1 MAYINFEVKYW
12 KKHFT
17 KKERDS
23 IRKTFMD
30 ITDIDWDKTDYE
42 DLDIAHYFN
51 YYPRPETDIVD
62 NIEGITAKQLRKYVD
77 KYGIK
82 GLKEVL
88 LFLKNPCS
96 KYMDEEHNISWKKV
110 WDKNIT
116 PKIGGKNIVQKIRE
130 KLNLPDELSFIETP
144 EILGEI
150 NSGYLDID
158 EIMYSLGMWEDYHHR
173 LPKNDMVAIYCVA
186 ETFSIKSFNTFKEKV
201 AKKEGCSLFDLSF
214 EKLKSYIVLYNLYK
228 NDVSLQEID
237 SKLIVALNDKINLDQ
252 LSPIGKEF
260 YKYFI
265 ENTPFPQASQISQE
279 SLKKIDDFLSTM
291 ERVYYCDA
299 VVRLFPILAK
309 MPEESISRLEY
320 AIKCIN
326 EETKYIPVPLVEAVL
341 KHDSLMQLCE
351 THFLLKN
358 NSIVSTIPKIKK
370 TIDSGWSYKVADKND
385 PVTAVLGYITNCC
398 MHFGGQGE
406 SCLRYG
412 VTKHNSAFLIFY
424 DSRKRVTGFVF
435 LWEFPFNGERVL
447 VYDSVEI
454 LGKDITNPSPL
465 ALVKESVKE
474 FYTTY
479 RKVIC
484 GYDGNISP
492 KGLKDLGEILDSNSK
507 LASAAIQKSMEIGY
521 TDIKDGIILF
531 PNENEIDF

>member
-23 IRKTFMD
+23 IRKIFMD

-96 KYMDEEHNISWKKV
+96 KYMDKGHNISWKKV

-116 PKIGGKNIVQKIRE
+116 PKIGGKNVAQKIRE

-150 NSGYLDID
+150 NSGYLDTD

-186 ETFSIKSFNTFKEKV
+186 ETFSIKSFNAFKEKV
-201 AKKEGCSLFDLSF
+201 AKKEGCSLFDLNF

-228 NDVSLQEID
+228 NDVNLQEVD

-265 ENTPFPQASQISQE
+265 ENLPSPQASQISQE
-279 SLKKIDDFLSTM
+279 MLRKIDAFLYVV
-291 ERVYYCDA
+291 EREYNPDVA
-299 VVRLFPILAK
+299 AKLFPILAK
-309 MPEESISRLEY
+309 IPERSINELEY
-320 AIKCIN
+320 TAKAI
-326 EETKYIPVPLVEAVL
+326 EPPEVIPVSLIEEVL
-341 KHDSLMQLCE
+341 KYDPFMRLYE
-351 THFLLKN
+351 TYSLLKS
-358 NSIVSTIPKIKK
+358 NSIVSTIPEIEK

-385 PVTAVLGYITNCC
+385 PVTTVLGHITNCC
-398 MHFGGQGE
+398 MHLGGEGE

-412 VTKHNSAFLIFY
+412 VTKHNSAFLVFY